1 MKKNILEFVRRG
13 MIACG
18 LGPIVLAVFYLVL
31 QHEAA
36 VETLRVDQV
45 CLGIFS
51 ISALAFIAGGMNV
64 LYQIERLPLMAAI
77 LIHGA
82 VLYFS
87 YLCTYLL
94 NDWLDKGAFPLIVF
108 TAVFAVG
115 FIVIWLMIY
124 FIIRKST
131 AKLNKMLSENHK
143 RQSER

>member
-1 MKKNILEFVRRG
+1 MKRFILDFLHRG
-13 MIACG
+13 AVACG
-18 LGPIVLAVFYLVL
+18 IGPVVLAIIYLIL
-31 QHEAA
+31 QGTSG
-36 VETLRVDQV
+36 VEELSVNGV
-45 CLGIFS
+45 CIGIFS
-51 ISALAFIAGGMNV
+51 ITALAFVAGGMNAV
-64 LYQIERLPLMAAI
+64 YQIERLPLMAAI

-94 NDWLDKGAFPLIVF
+94 NDWLDKGALPLIVF

-124 FIIRKST
+124 FITRKNT